1 MHIADGIVAA
11 DVAVAADAIV
21 LIAVSLIGR
30 KAKADDV
37 PKMGLM
43 TAALFVVSLIH
54 FPIAGTSLHLGLFGL
69 AGILLGVE
77 SFPVIFVALLFQA
90 LVFQHGGILSLGL
103 NTINMGMGAFVGWII
118 WKADKIPDAARSF
131 AAGFLGIMTAALL
144 MTLEFKVSGY
154 GRGVFFILALYLI
167 LAAVEGILT
176 MIIIDF
182 FRRTGSTILQGE

>member
-103 NTINMGMGAFVGWII
+103 NTINMGMGAFVGWFI
-118 WKADKIPDAARSF
+118 WKADKIPDATRSF